1 MKING
6 VPVHPLLV
14 HGAVVFVP
22 MAALLVAAYVL
33 PKYRWAARWPALVLT
48 VLATAFVQ
56 LSAMSGEDLEHQLGE
71 SKLIQAHAE
80 WAGRL
85 QFCTWVLL
93 VVMVV
98 AFWAL
103 PHQTRLNGAEHKPA
117 RIPALEKPMMVVLP
131 VLALA
136 VLVLVVIT
144 GDAGARAVWAGSGG

>member
-6 VPVHPLLV
+6 VPIHPLLV

-22 MAALLVAAYVL
+22 MAALLVFAYVF
-33 PKYRWAARWPALVLT
+33 PKYRWAARWPAMVVT
-48 VLATAFVQ
+48 VLAAIFVQ
-56 LSAMSGEDLEHQLGE
+56 LSAMTGEDLEHQLGE
-71 SKLIQAHAE
+71 SKLIETHAE

-85 QFCTWVLL
+85 QFFTWVLF
-93 VVMVV
+93 VVMLV

-103 PHQTRLNGAEHKPA
+103 PHKTQLRGAEHKPA
-117 RIPALEKPMMVVLP
+117 RLEVLEKPLLVVLP

-136 VLVLVVIT
+136 VLVLVVVT